1 MFGLRANRRVL
12 GALMVGAI
20 AMSGVTFMGCGETS
34 ETKTEI
40 KQSTPQGST
49 DETVTSRVKQT
60 GEAPPPPTG
69 GTGAPAP
76 KS

>member
-1 MFGLRANRRVL
+1 VL

-20 AMSGVTFMGCGETS
+20 GMSGVTLVGCGETS

-76 KS
+76 KP